1 MGTLSPSYCLGISR
15 IHCCGLVAQLCPTLC
30 NHINCSTPGFPV
42 LHCLPESAQT
52 HVHWVG
58 DAIQPSHPLLP
69 PSPLA
74 LSLSQHQGLFP
85 MSWLFASGGQSI
97 GDLAS
102 AVSFQWIFRVDF
114 LWDWLT
120 GLISLQ
126 SKELSRVFSSTA
138 VWKHQFFSAQ
148 PSLWSN
154 LPFMSWIGS
163 CRCGGWHFVSL
174 ITAPW
179 TCLVISCPSAWFTY
193 VHNLVL
199 FSHLSNSYF
208 HPNLILWQTAFNLQG
223 FFPLLNLATLCVT

>member
-1 MGTLSPSYCLGISR
+1 MTRLFTSR
-15 IHCCGLVAQLCPTLC
+15 
-30 NHINCSTPGFPV
+30 
-42 LHCLPESAQT
+42 
-52 HVHWVG
+52 
-58 DAIQPSHPLLP
+58 
-69 PSPLA
+69 
-74 LSLSQHQGLFP
+74 
-85 MSWLFASGGQSI
+85 GQSI
-97 GDLAS
+97 GAS
-102 AVSFQWIFRVDF
+102 ASAPVLPMNIQIWFPLGLI
-114 LWDWLT
+114 

-163 CRCGGWHFVSL
+163 CRCGGWHSVSL
-174 ITAPW
+174 ITARW

-208 HPNLILWQTAFNLQG
+208 RPNLILWQTAFNLQG